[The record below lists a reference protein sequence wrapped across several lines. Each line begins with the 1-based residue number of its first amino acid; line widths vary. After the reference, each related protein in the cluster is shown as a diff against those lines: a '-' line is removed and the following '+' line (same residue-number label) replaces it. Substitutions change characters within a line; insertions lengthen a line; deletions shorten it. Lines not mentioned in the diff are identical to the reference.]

1 MKDKIFIDTNIF
13 VYSFLDNNKNTE
25 EHKKHLEAKKLLQG
39 FDVNCEVIIS
49 AQVCSEY
56 YSALLKNKI
65 LDVDIQ
71 NSLKELIKIAE
82 VSAISESTILALME
96 LKNRYK
102 YSYWD
107 SLILSSAL
115 ENSCT
120 ILYSEDMQH
129 NQLIENQLKII
140 NPFK

>member
-13 VYSFLDNNKNTE
+13 VYSFLDNNKDIE
-25 EHKKHLEAKKLLQG
+25 EHKKCLKAQNLLQS
-39 FDVNCEVIIS
+39 FDSNCDIIIS
-49 AQVCSEY
+49 TQVCNEY

-71 NSLKELIKIAE
+71 NSLKELINITE
-82 VSAISESTILALME
+82 VKAISKSTILSLME
-96 LKNRYK
+96 IRNRYK

-115 ENSCT
+115 ENGCT
-120 ILYSEDMQH
+120 VLYSEDMQH

>member
-1 MKDKIFIDTNIF
+1 MKDRVFIDTNIF
-13 VYSFLDNNKNTE
+13 VYSFLDNNKNTK
-25 EHKKHLEAKKLLQG
+25 EHKKHLEAKKFLQSFYG
-39 FDVNCEVIIS
+39 NYEIIIS
-49 AQVCSEY
+49 TQVCGEY

-65 LDVDIQ
+65 LDIDIQ
-71 NSLKELIKIAE
+71 NSLKELIKIVE

-115 ENSCT
+115 ENSCR

-129 NQLIENQLKII
+129 NQLIDNQLKII